1 MLAYGGCLSLSFSHT
16 LSILCLCYVFFR
28 GVGDAAKMPPLP
40 CILKHVFLSG
50 GNLCWWNVMYMLM
63 AHVLPWLFDSVL
75 GSSSSSSSFPLLLF
89 WLMLL
94 FFCCFIALLLLAHCP
109 VAARYHYSQQPAHKR
124 GPVNWK
130 RETFPMGSSFLL
142 FCSLC
147 LCIRKI
153 RAHTRK
159 ISVVVVVVAAAEAH
173 SLVLPPCAFLPFH
186 WNIRRR
192 RCCHFHCHLRASVA
206 RCVLETAATLAHMI
220 FLFHC
225 CWFSFEILLY
235 CIQMLRDQNRLF
247 NGLNDDFILSS
258 FWFFLL
264 LLWVQSQTFV
274 LLILQVCFYNRLCE
288 CVAGISLMIVYLFE
302 FRIRVSFRLRSR
314 RATVFLSPCFSF
326 IPFGVQWTKNDVH
339 NVSIY
344 EVISRC
350 VREWLRS

>member
-16 LSILCLCYVFFR
+16 LSMLCLCYVFFR

-258 FWFFLL
+258 FWFFFYYYEY
-264 LLWVQSQTFV
+264 SRKHSYYSFYKFV
-274 LLILQVCFYNRLCE
+274 FTIAYVNVWL
-288 CVAGISLMIVYLFE
+288 E
-302 FRIRVSFRLRSR
+302 F
-314 RATVFLSPCFSF
+314 
-326 IPFGVQWTKNDVH
+326 H
-339 NVSIY
+339 
-344 EVISRC
+344 
-350 VREWLRS
+350 